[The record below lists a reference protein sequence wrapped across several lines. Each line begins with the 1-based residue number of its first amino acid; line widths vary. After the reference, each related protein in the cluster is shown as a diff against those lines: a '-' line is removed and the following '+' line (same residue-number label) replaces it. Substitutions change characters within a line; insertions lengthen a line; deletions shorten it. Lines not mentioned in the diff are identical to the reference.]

1 MPMTNRTG
9 RKLCFNSLSK
19 GIIFFLAFS
28 FLIFIPLADL
38 SVGKSSAKQSAN
50 LKVPPLNKKKLLKWL
65 KGKTYRKKFTS
76 EPEIHTSN
84 SAHGKN
90 VLTYYNPILVKDLK
104 SGKSRFRKGATMV
117 KELYFNSI
125 TKVTGYSVMSKVKKK
140 RGKKGKG
147 WLFYETFDGKNK
159 GAFFG
164 KGVKICANCH
174 KNGTDFLLSEFRP

>member
-1 MPMTNRTG
+1 MTNKLDKNCFFNKGVILLLVFLFIILTPLPVSVYG
-9 RKLCFNSLSK
+9 R
-19 GIIFFLAFS
+19 G
-28 FLIFIPLADL
+28 
-38 SVGKSSAKQSAN
+38 SAKKSGN
-50 LKVPPLNKKKLLKWL
+50 LKIPPLNKKKLLKWL
-65 KGKTYRKKFTS
+65 KRKTYRKKFTP

-104 SGKSRFRKGATMV
+104 SGKSVFRKGATMV
-117 KELYFNSI
+117 KELYFSS
-125 TKVTGYSVMSKVKKK
+125 TKKVTGYSVMSKIKNKS
-140 RGKKGKG
+140 GKKGKG

-164 KGVKICANCH
+164 KGIKICANCH